1 VDEVVIGRGE
11 RRAVSREETFGVR
24 RLIVSVPGR
33 STSTTHARLLRRGN
47 DWTLEDCAST
57 NGSFVNGARVARASL
72 DDGDLLSLGR
82 TLFVFRKGIPVS
94 AETAADVDSTEF
106 SGGVPGLATLV
117 PSRARALTRL
127 SRIAA
132 STLPVLLIGESG
144 TGKEVMARAL
154 HATSGRRGKLVAV
167 NCGALTAT
175 LLESQ
180 LFGHVRGAFSG
191 AVRDEPG
198 LVRAADGGTLLLD
211 EVGDLPLASQAS
223 LLRVVQERE
232 VLPVGG
238 VRPSK
243 VDVRIIAATH
253 RPLDRL
259 ASRGEFRADLLARL
273 DGFTYALPPLRE
285 RREDLG
291 LLVAELLAAAPP
303 GADVRFTPEAGRALF
318 AYDWPLN
325 VRELQQALARGVVLS
340 ERGVID
346 CPHLPAAVVRA
357 LEGPARIPAEDTATD
372 GATDATMRAQ
382 LVSLLQDHGGNVSEV
397 ARAMGKARIQIHRWA
412 KRWNVNLES
421 YRR

>member
-1 VDEVVIGRGE
+1 
-11 RRAVSREETFGVR
+11 
-24 RLIVSVPGR
+24 
-33 STSTTHARLLRRGN
+33 
-47 DWTLEDCAST
+47 
-57 NGSFVNGARVARASL
+57 
-72 DDGDLLSLGR
+72 
-82 TLFVFRKGIPVS
+82 
-94 AETAADVDSTEF
+94 
-106 SGGVPGLATLV
+106 
-117 PSRARALTRL
+117 
-127 SRIAA
+127 
-132 STLPVLLIGESG
+132 
-144 TGKEVMARAL
+144 
-154 HATSGRRGKLVAV
+154 VAV

-191 AVRDEPG
+191 ALRDEPG

-211 EVGDLPLASQAS
+211 EIGDLPLASQAS

-253 RPLDRL
+253 RPLDQL

-318 AYDWPLN
+318 AYKWPLN
-325 VRELQQALARGVVLS
+325 VRELQQTLARGVVLS

-357 LEGPARIPAEDTATD
+357 LEGPARVPAEDTATD